1 MLILCKVNFHFKIR
15 QNPTEKEV
23 ISFISL
29 ILKVGSNCKRAR
41 KCWGDEEKRLTFHH
55 AHVFRQLWRS
65 HKSLHCILLYVK
77 FLLSIHHI
85 LYGILH
91 TVNKTSF
98 ELIHTQLNVFFL
110 KHTLMSALK
119 IRLANL
125 HSQSAVYGG
134 FSGLDTAVLFVI
146 ESLSLLQARI
156 WRHSVFAF
164 SFSWSSLNKLS
175 DMPD

>member
-1 MLILCKVNFHFKIR
+1 M
-15 QNPTEKEV
+15 
-23 ISFISL
+23 ISFITL
-29 ILKVGSNCKRAR
+29 ILKVGSNCERAR

-55 AHVFRQLWRS
+55 AHVFRQLGRS
-65 HKSLHCILLYVK
+65 HKSPHCILPYVK

-91 TVNKTSF
+91 TVNNKTSF
-98 ELIHTQLNVFFL
+98 ELIHTRLNVFFP

-134 FSGLDTAVLFVI
+134 FSSLDTAVLFVI

-156 WRHSVFAF
+156 WRNSVFAF